1 MVSAGEATAS
11 PEFTRIVLAAGA
23 WVLSADCARAEADE
37 DARHFAER
45 LLSRQHRKLRKR
57 GRYHAENDATA
68 LHEIRIQAKK
78 LRYAVEFF
86 ASLHGGRKQKRFLK
100 RVKQIQEVLGVVND
114 AAVARSEEH
123 TSELQSLMRKSY

>member
-37 DARHFAER
+37 DARRFAER

-57 GRYHAENDATA
+57 GRNHAEDDATD
-68 LHEIRIQAKK
+68 LHELRIQAKK
-78 LRYAVEFF
+78 LRYAVGFF
-86 ASLHGGRKQKRFLK
+86 ASLHGGPEGKAGR
-100 RVKQIQEVLGVVND
+100 
-114 AAVARSEEH
+114 AAGKERG
-123 TSELQSLMRKSY
+123 